1 MKDYVRAAD
10 FIRQH
15 PRSHNCKALRPTDI
29 GQDVVLYG
37 WVHGVRNLGG
47 RQFIDLRDREGLTQ
61 LTIKPEEQPELAE
74 RAGKLRGEWVIG
86 VCGKVQDRVANG
98 GTVNKHLATGEVEVE
113 VSELYVFNAAD
124 TPPFVVQDDVKA
136 NEDLRLTYRY
146 LDLRRPKIARRFLVR
161 HKVTQLVRRA
171 FDEANFLEM
180 ETPFMVK
187 YTPGGARNFIVPSR
201 LNPGDFY
208 ALAESPQLYKQLLMV
223 AGYDRYFQVV
233 KCFRDED
240 LRLDRQ
246 PEFTQIDVEMS
257 FVNEEDVQAVV
268 EDVVRKVWK
277 EIEAVELPEHF
288 ARMTYHEA
296 MSRFGSDKPDT
307 RFGLELTDLTEL
319 LTKGNGGGVPFFK
332 SALDAGGAVMALC
345 LPPEHSLSRG
355 EADKLEALVKNWGV
369 AGLAKARIGDD
380 GAWTQSPM
388 AKSISDEARLAINE
402 ALGAKTGSRIFFQ
415 LGDWH
420 DSASILGLLRLHLAK
435 QFDMIP
441 KNQWNFLWIVD
452 FPLFERDDEGGWA
465 AAHHAFTS
473 PQPDSVD
480 KLKSDPGA
488 CLARAYDLV
497 LNGVELGG
505 GSIRIHESDVQA
517 KVFDA
522 LGISPEE
529 AEAKFGFLLKALRFG
544 APPHGGVALGLDRMI
559 MLLTDADSLRDVIP
573 FPKTQRGTCMMTQ
586 APGQVDAR
594 QLGEVFVKST
604 APLHDA
610 ARQDQ
615 DSQA

>member
-1 MKDYVRAAD
+1 MRAAE

-15 PRSHNCKALRPTDI
+15 PRSHNCNALRPSDV
-29 GQDVVLYG
+29 GDAVVLYG

-47 RQFIDLRDREGLTQ
+47 RHFIDLRDREGLTQ
-61 LTIKPEEQPELAE
+61 LTFKPEDNQDLAQ
-74 RAGKLRGEWVIG
+74 RASKIRSEWVIG
-86 VCGKVQDRVANG
+86 VRGTVQERVANG
-98 GTVNKHLATGEVEVE
+98 GTINAQLATGEVEVE
-113 VSELYVFNAAD
+113 VAELYVFNAAD

-136 NEDLRLTYRY
+136 SEELRLTYRY
-146 LDLRRPKIARRFLVR
+146 LDLRRPQIAKRFLLR
-161 HKVTQLVRRA
+161 HQVAQQLRRG
-171 FDEANFLEM
+171 FDEAGFLEM

-201 LNPGDFY
+201 LNPGEFY

-246 PEFTQIDVEMS
+246 PEFTQVDVEMS
-257 FVNEEDVQAVV
+257 FVNEEDVQHVI
-268 EDVVRKVWK
+268 EGVVRKVWST
-277 EIEAVELPEHF
+277 VLDVNLPEQF
-288 ARMTYHEA
+288 SRMTYHEA

-307 RFGLELTDLTEL
+307 RFGLELSDLSAL
-319 LTKGNGGGVPFFK
+319 LREHDGGGVPFFK

-345 LPPEHSLSRG
+345 LPAENQLSRG
-355 EADKLEALVKNWGV
+355 EADKLEDLVKNWG
-369 AGLAKARIGDD
+369 AGGLAKARIGDD
-380 GAWTQSPM
+380 GAWTQSPL
-388 AKSISDEARLAINE
+388 AKSISDSAREAMNKVLDTKP
-402 ALGAKTGSRIFFQ
+402 GDRIFFQ

-420 DSASILGLLRLHLAK
+420 QSASILGLLRLHLSKHFSLVPAG
-435 QFDMIP
+435 
-441 KNQWNFLWIVD
+441 QWNFLWIID
-452 FPLFERDDEGGWA
+452 FPLFEKTDDGQWA

-480 KLKSDPGA
+480 KLKSDPGS

-505 GSIRIHESDVQA
+505 GSIRIHEPDVQA

-522 LGISPEE
+522 LGISPED

-544 APPHGGVALGLDRMI
+544 APPHGGIALGLDRLI

-586 APGQVDAR
+586 APTQVDSK
-594 QLGEVFVKST
+594 QLGEVFIQTTV
-604 APLHDA
+604 AP
-610 ARQDQ
+610 
-615 DSQA
+615 

>member
-1 MKDYVRAAD
+1 MSAAE

-15 PRSHNCKALRPTDI
+15 PRSHHCNALRPADL

-47 RQFIDLRDREGLTQ
+47 RHFIDLRDREGLTQ
-61 LTIKPEEQPELAE
+61 LTIKPEDNEALAD
-74 RAGKLRGEWVIG
+74 RASKLRGEWVIG
-86 VCGKVQDRVANG
+86 VRGTVQERVANG
-98 GTVNKHLATGEVEVE
+98 GTINKHLPTGEVEVE
-113 VSELYVFNAAD
+113 VSDLYVFNAAD

-257 FVNEEDVQAVV
+257 FVNEEDVQKVV

-277 EIEAVELPEHF
+277 EIENYDVPEHF
-288 ARMTYHEA
+288 ERMSYHEA
-296 MSRFGSDKPDT
+296 MTRFGSDKPDT
-307 RFGLELTDLTEL
+307 RFALELKDLSSL
-319 LTKGNGGGVPFFK
+319 LREQDGGGVPFFK
-332 SALDAGGAVMALC
+332 KALDDGGVVMALA
-345 LPPEHSLSRG
+345 LPAEHSLSRG
-355 EADKLEALVKNWGV
+355 EADKLEDLVKSWGA

-388 AKSISDEARLAINE
+388 AKSITDEARTAINA
-402 ALGAKTGSRIFFQ
+402 ALDVKPGARIFFQ

-420 DSASILGLLRLHLAK
+420 AAASTLGLLRLHLAK
-435 QFDMIP
+435 HFDIIP
-441 KNQWNFLWIVD
+441 KNKWNFLWIVD

-473 PQPDSVD
+473 PQPNSLD
-480 KLKSDPGA
+480 KLKTDPGA

-505 GSIRIHESDVQA
+505 GSIRIHEPDVQA

-522 LGISPEE
+522 LGISPED

-544 APPHGGVALGLDRMI
+544 APPHGGVALGLDRLI

-586 APGQVDAR
+586 APTQVDDK

-604 APLHDA
+604 APHA
-610 ARQDQ
+610 
-615 DSQA
+615 